1 MFAMMKCT
9 QIKVCDYLVKFTL
22 VFVFLAYF
30 FFYSV
35 QLFTYQSSTIVRV
48 DNNAQFPDFTI
59 CSMFS
64 KKAQAKI
71 TKASNLNFSDID
83 TYLPSLKTYIDEIV
97 IGDAGYNK
105 RYGLKN

>member
-1 MFAMMKCT
+1 MIKCA

-22 VFVFLAYF
+22 LFVFLAYF

-48 DNNAQFPDFTI
+48 DNNARFPDFTI

-64 KKAQAKI
+64 KKAEGKI
-71 TKASNLNFSDID
+71 TKASGHNFSDID

-105 RYGLKN
+105 RYRSKN